1 MDSVVDGLI
10 SSTVF
15 TPGVAPANCASAYM
29 RNCSGAG
36 TNPDVPTTVAA
47 GHYQVVI
54 PGNLDEQRISVN
66 ARAYAT
72 NSPNNRRVTVV
83 FTNALG
89 GNCTLDIYVRDDAG
103 ALSED
108 FLNCEVSISRL
119 PI

>member
-10 SSTVF
+10 ASTVF
-15 TPGVAPANCASAYM
+15 TPGVAPANCTSAYM
-29 RNCSGAG
+29 RNCSGA
-36 TNPDVPTTVAA
+36 NLPADVPVTIAA
-47 GHYQVVI
+47 GHYEITV

-66 ARAYAT
+66 ARAYNAAGA
-72 NSPNNRRVTVV
+72 NRRTTVV

-89 GNCTLDIYVRDDAG
+89 GNCTVDIYVRDDAG

-108 FLNCEVSISRL
+108 FVNCEVSISRL